1 MRKLLVI
8 IKREYL
14 YRVRT
19 KAFVITT
26 VLMPLFVV
34 FSAVAPALLFSIKS
48 GGATRIAVVD
58 ETGKLYESVRN
69 SIITSRDEDE
79 EESAKAQPQAQI
91 PARGMPGQQNGDE
104 QMRQLGKAT
113 GQRFEIE
120 QVQTN
125 GRPIEEIK
133 KELDERVRK
142 NQLDGYVV
150 LPANIMSSEG
160 RAEYRG
166 RNLGDMITTSQI
178 RHSLRRAVVEQRMRD
193 AQIDPRRVRELSK
206 EIEMDAFKAGS
217 GDQKDTGGSFGLAMG
232 VGLFIYMGILLY
244 GQMIMSSVV
253 EEKTT
258 RISEVLFSSVKSF
271 QLMAGKLIGVSLV
284 GMTQFGI
291 WALAFLLLSV
301 YGVAALAASG
311 MKFAL
316 PSVPPIFFLY
326 AFVFFIVGF
335 FMYATIFM
343 IVGSMVTTEK
353 EAGQLAMPV
362 IFLSVASVYMIFP
375 VIRAPNSP
383 LAFWVSISPF
393 FSPVTMLVR
402 IVTETPPFWQ
412 IALSLGVGLATI
424 LFFTWVA
431 ARVYRIGM
439 LMYGKSASLPE
450 VLRWVRQS

>member
-19 KAFVITT
+19 KAFLITT
-26 VLMPLFVV
+26 VLMPLFVI
-34 FSAVAPALLFSIKS
+34 FTAVAPALLFSIKS

-58 ETGKLYESVRN
+58 ETGKLYESVRS
-69 SIITSRDEDE
+69 SILTSRDEGEDE
-79 EESAKAQPQAQI
+79 NAKAQPQI
-91 PARGMPGQQNGDE
+91 PTRGMPGAQDSDE
-104 QMRQLGKAT
+104 QMRQLGKAI
-113 GQRFEIE
+113 GQKYEVE
-120 QVQTN
+120 QVQTQ

-133 KELDERVRK
+133 RELNERVRK
-142 NQLDGYVV
+142 NELDGYVI
-150 LPANIMSSEG
+150 LPANLLSPEG
-160 RAEYRG
+160 RAEYRA
-166 RNLGDMITTSQI
+166 RNLGDMIATSQI
-178 RHSLRRAVVEQRMRD
+178 RHSLRRAVIEQRMRD
-193 AQIDPRRVRELSK
+193 ANIDPRRVRDLSK
-206 EIEMDAFKAGS
+206 EIEMDALPAKEG
-217 GDQKDTGGSFGLAMG
+217 GKKDTGQSFGLAMG

-271 QLMAGKLIGVSLV
+271 QLMAGKLVGVSLV

-291 WALAFLLLSV
+291 WALAFTLLSA
-301 YGVAALAASG
+301 YGMAALAASG
-311 MKFAL
+311 MQFAL
-316 PSVPPIFFLY
+316 PTVPPVFFLY
-326 AFVFFIVGF
+326 AFVFFIIGF

-402 IVTETPPFWQ
+402 IVTETPPLWQ
-412 IALSLGVGLATI
+412 IALSIAVGLATI

-450 VLRWVRQS
+450 VLRWVRQA

>member
-48 GGATRIAVVD
+48 GAATRIAVVD
-58 ETGKLYESVRN
+58 ETGKLYESVRG
-69 SIITSRDEDE
+69 SILTSRDEDE
-79 EESAKAQPQAQI
+79 EEGAKAQPQI
-91 PARGMPGQQNGDE
+91 PTRGVPGQQPDSDE
-104 QMRQLGKAT
+104 QMRQLGKAV
-113 GQRFEIE
+113 GQRYEIE

-125 GRPIEEIK
+125 GRPLDEVRR
-133 KELDERVRK
+133 ELDERVRG

-150 LPANIMSSEG
+150 LPANILSAEG

-166 RNLGDMITTSQI
+166 RNLGDVITTSQL
-178 RHSLRRAVVEQRMRD
+178 RHSLRRAVIEQRMRD

-271 QLMAGKLIGVSLV
+271 HLMAGKLVGVSLV

-301 YGVAALAASG
+301 YGAAA
-311 MKFAL
+311 
-316 PSVPPIFFLY
+316 PIFFLY

-402 IVTETPPFWQ
+402 IVTETPPLWQ
-412 IALSLGVGLATI
+412 IALSLAIGVATI
-424 LFFTWVA
+424 LFFTWIA

>member
-48 GGATRIAVVD
+48 GAATRIAVVD
-58 ETGKLYESVRN
+58 ETGKLYESVRG
-69 SIITSRDEDE
+69 SILTSRDEDE
-79 EESAKAQPQAQI
+79 EEGAKAQPQI
-91 PARGMPGQQNGDE
+91 PTRGVPGQQPDSDE
-104 QMRQLGKAT
+104 QMRQLGKAV
-113 GQRFEIE
+113 GQRYEIE

-125 GRPIEEIK
+125 GRPLDEVRR
-133 KELDERVRK
+133 ELDERVRG

-150 LPANIMSSEG
+150 LPANILSAEG

-166 RNLGDMITTSQI
+166 RNLGDVITTSQL
-178 RHSLRRAVVEQRMRD
+178 RHSLRRAVIEQRMRD

-271 QLMAGKLIGVSLV
+271 HLMAGKLVGVSLV

-301 YGVAALAASG
+301 YGAAALAGRG

-402 IVTETPPFWQ
+402 IVTETPPLWQ
-412 IALSLGVGLATI
+412 IALSLAIGVATI
-424 LFFTWVA
+424 LFFTWIA

>member
-69 SIITSRDEDE
+69 SIVTSRDEDE
-79 EESAKAQPQAQI
+79 EDGAKAQPQPQI
-91 PARGMPGQQNGDE
+91 PTRGMPGQQNSDE
-104 QMRQLGKAT
+104 QMRQLGKAV
-113 GQRFEIE
+113 GQKYEIE
-120 QVQTN
+120 QVLPN
-125 GRPIEEIK
+125 GRPLDEIK
-133 KELDERVRK
+133 RELNERVRA
-142 NQLDGYVV
+142 NQLDGYVI
-150 LPANIMSSEG
+150 LPASILSAEG
-160 RAEYRG
+160 KAEYRA
-166 RNLGDMITTSQI
+166 RNLGDMIATSQI
-178 RHSLRRAVVEQRMRD
+178 RHSLRRAVIEQRMRD
-193 AQIDPRRVRELSK
+193 ANIDPRKVRDLSK
-206 EIEMDAFKAGS
+206 EIEMDALPAKEG
-217 GDQKDTGGSFGLAMG
+217 GEKDTGQSFGLAMG

-271 QLMAGKLIGVSLV
+271 QLMAGKLVGVSLV

-311 MKFAL
+311 MKFTL

-326 AFVFFIVGF
+326 AFLFFIVGF

-402 IVTETPPFWQ
+402 VVTETPPFWQ
-412 IALSLGVGLATI
+412 IALSLGIAVGTI
-424 LFFTWVA
+424 LFFTWIA

>member
-8 IKREYL
+8 IRREYL

-58 ETGKLYESVRN
+58 ETGKLYESVRD
-69 SIITSRDEDE
+69 SIIAARDEDDE
-79 EESAKAQPQAQI
+79 ERARSQPQV
-91 PARGMPGQQNGDE
+91 PARGLPGQNGEE
-104 QMRQLGKAT
+104 QVRQLGRAM
-113 GQRFEIE
+113 GQKYEIE
-120 QVQTN
+120 QVPAA
-125 GRPIEEIK
+125 GRPLEEIK
-133 KELDERVRK
+133 RELNERVRA
-142 NQLDGYVV
+142 NQLDGYVI
-150 LPANIMSSEG
+150 LPANLLAPG
-160 RAEYRG
+160 GKAEYRA
-166 RNLGDMITTSQI
+166 RNLGDMIATSQI
-178 RHSLRRAVVEQRMRD
+178 RHSLRRAVIEQRMRD
-193 AQIDPRRVRELSK
+193 AQIDPRRVRDLSQ
-206 EIEMDAFKAGS
+206 EIEMDALPAKEGGA
-217 GDQKDTGGSFGLAMG
+217 KDTGQSFGLAMG
-232 VGLFIYMGILLY
+232 VGLFLYMGILLY

-258 RISEVLFSSVKSF
+258 RISEVLFSSVESF
-271 QLMAGKLIGVSLV
+271 QLMAGKLVGVSLV

-301 YGVAALAASG
+301 YGAAALASG
-311 MKFAL
+311 GATFTL
-316 PSVPPIFFLY
+316 PAVPPIFFLY

-343 IVGSMVTTEK
+343 IVGSVVTTEK

-362 IFLSVASVYMIFP
+362 IFLSVVSVYMIFP
-375 VIRAPNSP
+375 VIRAPSSP
-383 LAFWVSISPF
+383 LAFWISISPF

-402 IVTETPPFWQ
+402 IVTETPPLWQ
-412 IALSLGVGLATI
+412 IALSLGIGVATI
-424 LFFTWVA
+424 IFCVWVA

-439 LMYGKSASLPE
+439 LMYGKTASLPE
-450 VLRWVRQS
+450 VWRWVRQS

>member
-19 KAFVITT
+19 KAFLITT

-34 FSAVAPALLFSIKS
+34 FSAVAPALLFSIKT
-48 GGATRIAVVD
+48 GGATRVAVVD
-58 ETGKLYESVRN
+58 ETGKLYESVRD
-69 SIITSRDEDE
+69 SILAARDEDE
-79 EESAKAQPQAQI
+79 AEQASAPPQI
-91 PARGMPGQQNGDE
+91 PARGMPGPQGSDE
-104 QMRQLGKAT
+104 QMRQLGKAI
-113 GQRFEIE
+113 GQKYEIE
-120 QVQTN
+120 QVRTG
-125 GRPIEEIK
+125 GRPLEEIK
-133 KELDERVRK
+133 RELNERVRG
-142 NQLDGYVV
+142 NQLDGYVI
-150 LPANIMSSEG
+150 LPANLLTSEG
-160 RAEYRG
+160 KAEYRA
-166 RNLGDMITTSQI
+166 RNLGDMIATSQI
-178 RHSLRRAVVEQRMRD
+178 RHSLRRAVIEQRMRD
-193 AQIDPRRVRELSK
+193 ANIDPRRVRDLSK
-206 EIEMDAFKAGS
+206 EVEMDALPAKEG
-217 GDQKDTGGSFGLAMG
+217 GEKDTGQSFGLAMG

-244 GQMIMSSVV
+244 GQVIMSSVV

-271 QLMAGKLIGVSLV
+271 QLMAGKLVGVSLV

-291 WALAFLLLSV
+291 WALAFLLVSV
-301 YGVAALAASG
+301 YGVAMLAAGG

-316 PSVPPIFFLY
+316 PAVPPVFFLY
-326 AFVFFIVGF
+326 AFLFFIDGF

-362 IFLSVASVYMIFP
+362 IFLSVASVYLIFP
-375 VIRAPNSP
+375 VIRAPDSP

-424 LFFTWVA
+424 LFFTWIA

-450 VLRWVRQS
+450 VMRWVRQS